1 MGIFI
6 SENEFVGVDVGSTA
20 LRIVKIKK
28 SGGRNNLVTF
38 ASAPIPGS
46 ISRSDSKLDMQATA
60 QIIKNLFDT
69 TKIST
74 KSVVAALPTSSVFS
88 TVIKMPP
95 MNQNE
100 LAKAIQFQAEQN
112 IPLKIEDVRFDW
124 QVIRENPLT
133 KEIAVLIVAAPK
145 TKTERALELFEMAG
159 KQVVYLETSAI
170 AVARAL
176 SQPNDPLAMILD
188 IGGVAAE
195 LTIIENGVV
204 SHVRSLPSA
213 GFAMTRAISQ
223 GLSLDMAQAEQ
234 FKMKFGLSQD
244 KLEGQVFRA
253 MEPVLK
259 NIVEEVQRSIKF
271 YQDEFGG
278 NLAKII
284 LTGGGACTPE
294 LLSYLRAELGIEVV
308 YGNPWMNLTYD
319 PNLTD
324 KLNENAFTFACAVG
338 LAKREN

>member
-1 MGIFI
+1 LGIFT

-20 LRIVKIKK
+20 LRIVQIKK
-28 SGGRNNLVTF
+28 NSGKNSLVTF

-46 ISRSDSKLDMQATA
+46 ISKSDSKLDMQTVA
-60 QIIKNLFDT
+60 QIIKNLFET

-74 KSVVAALPTSSVFS
+74 KSVVTSLPTSSVFS

-95 MNQNE
+95 MNKGE
-100 LAKAIQFQAEQN
+100 LARAVRYQAEQN

-124 QVIRENPLT
+124 QVVRENPMT
-133 KEIAVLIVAAPK
+133 KETAVMIVAAPK
-145 TKTERALELFEMAG
+145 TKTERTLELFEMAG

-176 SQPNDPLAMILD
+176 SQPNDPLTMILD
-188 IGGVAAE
+188 IGGVATE

-204 SHVRSLPSA
+204 SHVRSLPAA
-213 GFAMTRAISQ
+213 GFALTRSISQ
-223 GLSLDMAQAEQ
+223 SLGLDMEQAEQ
-234 FKMKFGLSQD
+234 FKMRFGLSQD

-253 MEPVLK
+253 MKPVLV
-259 NIVEEVQRSIKF
+259 NIVDEVQRSLKF
-271 YQDEFGG
+271 YQDQFGG
-278 NLAKII
+278 SLKKIL
-284 LTGGGACTPE
+284 LTGGGSCTPE
-294 LLSYLRAELGIEVV
+294 LLSYLKTELGVEVV
-308 YGNPWMNLTYD
+308 YGNPWTNITFD
-319 PNLTD
+319 PNLTG

>member
-1 MGIFI
+1 MGIFT

-20 LRIVKIKK
+20 LRIVQIKK
-28 SGGRNNLVTF
+28 SSGRNNLVSF
-38 ASAPIPGS
+38 ASAPIPGE
-46 ISRSDSKLDMQATA
+46 ISRSDSKLDMQAVA
-60 QIIKNLFDT
+60 QIIKNLFDSSR
-69 TKIST
+69 IST
-74 KSVVAALPTSSVFS
+74 KSVVTSLPTSSVFS

-100 LAKAIQFQAEQN
+100 LARAVQFQAEQN

-133 KEIAVLIVAAPK
+133 KETAVMIVAAPK

-176 SQPNDPLAMILD
+176 SIPNDPLAMILD
-188 IGGVAAE
+188 IGGVATE

-204 SHVRSLPSA
+204 SHVRSLPAA
-213 GFAMTRAISQ
+213 GFAMTRSISQ
-223 GLSLDMAQAEQ
+223 GLGLDMEQAEQ

-253 MEPVLK
+253 MSPIIS
-259 NIVEEVQRSIKF
+259 NIVEEIQRSIKY
-271 YQDEFGG
+271 YQDQFGG
-278 NLAKII
+278 NLQKIV
-284 LTGGGACTPE
+284 LTGGGSSTPE
-294 LLSYLRAELGIEVV
+294 LLSHLRAALGIEVV
-308 YGNPWMNLTYD
+308 YGNPWMNINFD
-319 PNLTD
+319 PNLAE
-324 KLNENAFTFACAVG
+324 KLNENAFNFACAVG
-338 LAKREN
+338 LAKREG